1 MTVTI
6 QLPPDI
12 SAALGAHWG
21 DVQRQSLEAIAVEG
35 YRTGALTEEQVRRA
49 LDLGTRFDVHELL
62 KSHGVPLRYDAAD
75 LEDDLAAQREL
86 GVLPAR

>member
-6 QLPPDI
+6 QLAPDI

-21 DVQRQSLEAIAVEG
+21 DVQRKSLEAIAAEG
-35 YRTGALTEEQVRRA
+35 YRTGALSEEQVRRA
-49 LDLGTRFDVHELL
+49 LDLGSRFGVHALL
-62 KSHGVPLRYDAAD
+62 KNHGVPLRYDAAD
-75 LEDDLAAQREL
+75 LDDDLAAHREV